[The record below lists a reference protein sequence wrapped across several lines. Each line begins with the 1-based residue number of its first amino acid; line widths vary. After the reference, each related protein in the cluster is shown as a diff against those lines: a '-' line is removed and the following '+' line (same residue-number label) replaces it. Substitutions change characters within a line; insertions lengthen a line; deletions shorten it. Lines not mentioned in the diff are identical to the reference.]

1 MNYLEKFNRMV
12 KDLSVD
18 EVTLVD
24 GNHWYGD
31 YGCIWDE
38 YNGFHGN
45 PHKLAKTFYKF
56 IEKHWKRALPNKYWK
71 KENGI
76 NYKGATISLV
86 LCVGDHN
93 YMSKNVD
100 ENQICK
106 LRNGQI
112 YSIEDRYW
120 LNIQE
125 SKVLKKKLKKGYIYS
140 SYDVFIS
147 ELTPVE
153 RELIENRRVNY
164 INNNLYRKHIIKDY
178 PDECYDECCDEC
190 CDCSDE
196 EYPGSP
202 E

>member
-1 MNYLEKFNRMV
+1 MNYLEKFNKMV

-18 EVTLVD
+18 EVTLID
-24 GNHWYGD
+24 SNYWYGD

-45 PHKLAKTFYKF
+45 PHKLAKAFYKF
-56 IEKHWKRALPNKYWK
+56 VEKHWKKALPSKYWK
-71 KENGI
+71 KENGVK
-76 NYKGATISLV
+76 YKGATISLV
-86 LCVGDHN
+86 LCVGDHH
-93 YMSKNVD
+93 YMSD
-100 ENQICK
+100 RIDANQICK
-106 LRNGQI
+106 LINGQI

-125 SKVLKKKLKKGYIYS
+125 SKILKKKLRKGYVYR
-140 SYDVFIS
+140 SYGMFIDELS
-147 ELTPVE
+147 EHE
-153 RELIENRRVNY
+153 KELITKRRENYLRNKGLVIEHNT
-164 INNNLYRKHIIKDY
+164 
-178 PDECYDECCDEC
+178 YDECCDEC